1 MKVLNQRVAVVT
13 GAASG
18 IGLALARRLA
28 AEGMHIVLADVEPDA
43 LEQAT
48 ALVRADGAEAIGVRT
63 DVRDL
68 GAVQELAARTIEE
81 FGAVHLVCNNAG
93 VETGGSFLEIP
104 DGAWRWVMDVNF
116 YGVLHGCRVFLP
128 LLAEHPQAHIVNTAS
143 VAAFTSGT
151 ATMTP
156 YCVSKSAILSLSESL
171 AVELHTSGSPVG
183 ISLLAPGPVKTRMPD
198 AERNLPDGLEP
209 AREPHRVA
217 LMEELRTK
225 AQHAGL
231 EPAEVA
237 DMTVQAIRDNQFF
250 VLPHREMA
258 LAGVRRRLQWM
269 ETGELP
275 RPRKAGT

>member
-1 MKVLNQRVAVVT
+1 MKVLNHRVAVVT

-28 AEGMHIVLADVEPDA
+28 VEGMHIVLADVEPDA
-43 LEQAT
+43 LEEAT
-48 ALVRADGAEAIGVRT
+48 EQVRADGAEAIGVRT

-68 GAVQELAARTIEE
+68 GAVQELAARTIEQ

-116 YGVLHGCRVFLP
+116 YGVLNGCRVFLP
-128 LLAEHPQAHIVNTAS
+128 LLAEQPEAHIVNTAS

-171 AVELHTSGSPVG
+171 AIELHSSNSPVG
-183 ISLLAPGPVKTRMPD
+183 VSLLAPGPVNTRMPD
-198 AERNLPDGLEP
+198 AERNLPEGLEP
-209 AREPHRVA
+209 ARDPQRVA
-217 LMEELRTK
+217 MMAELRAK
-225 AQHAGL
+225 AEQAGL
-231 EPAEVA
+231 DPSEVA
-237 DMTVQAIRDNQFF
+237 DMTVNAIRDNQFY
-250 VLPHREMA
+250 VLPHPEMA

-269 ETGELP
+269 ETGVLP
-275 RPRKAGT
+275 APRKAGT

>member
-1 MKVLNQRVAVVT
+1 MKVLNHRVAVVT

-28 AEGMHIVLADVEPDA
+28 VEGMHIVLADVEPDA
-43 LEQAT
+43 LEEAT
-48 ALVRADGAEAIGVRT
+48 EQVRADGAEAIGIRT

-116 YGVLHGCRVFLP
+116 YGVLNGCRVFLP
-128 LLAEHPQAHIVNTAS
+128 FLAEQPEAHIVNTAS

-171 AVELHTSGSPVG
+171 AIELHSSNSPVG
-183 ISLLAPGPVKTRMPD
+183 LSLLAPGPVNTRMPD
-198 AERNLPDGLEP
+198 AERNLPEGLEP
-209 AREPHRVA
+209 ARDPQRVA
-217 LMEELRTK
+217 MMAELRAK

-231 EPAEVA
+231 DPSEVA
-237 DMTVQAIRDNQFF
+237 GMTVNAIRDNQFY
-250 VLPHREMA
+250 VLPHPEMA

-269 ETGELP
+269 ETGVLP
-275 RPRKAGT
+275 APRKAGT

>member
-1 MKVLNQRVAVVT
+1 MKILDQRVAVVT

-28 AEGMHIVLADVEPDA
+28 AEGMRIVLADVEADA

-48 ALVRADGAEAIGVRT
+48 ALVRADGADAIGVRT

-68 GAVQELAARTIEE
+68 GAVQELAARTVEQ
-81 FGAVHLVCNNAG
+81 FGGVHLVCNNAG

-104 DGAWRWVMDVNF
+104 GDAWKWVMDVNF

-128 LLAEHPQAHIVNTAS
+128 LLAEHPEAHIVNTAS
-143 VAAFTSGT
+143 VAAFATGT

-156 YCVSKSAILSLSESL
+156 YCVSKSAILSLSECL
-171 AVELHTSGSPVG
+171 AIELQTSGSPVG
-183 ISLLAPGPVKTRMPD
+183 VSLLAPGPVKTRMPD
-198 AERNLPDGLEP
+198 AERNLPADITP

-225 AQHAGL
+225 AAHIGL
-231 EPAEVA
+231 EPDEVA
-237 DMTVQAIRDNQFF
+237 AMVVTAVRDNSFF
-250 VLPHREMA
+250 VLPHPDMA
-258 LAGVRRRLQWM
+258 LAGVRRRLHWM

-275 RPRKAGT
+275 APRRAGT